1 MKAFSPA
8 PVRLTPCTDASSFA
22 SSNAACKSV
31 QVGVLS
37 ALSTLGRLTVTYA
50 IDAFFEGWTVG
61 VDNAALGKGLGTVA
75 GEGVNGAACETIIIS
90 SGWGAAGLRA
100 PAAGTSDEGAVTGN
114 GFADDQILH
123 LICAFVGV
131 QRLGIGEEARDI
143 VVGDDA
149 VTAQDLA
156 PPRDRLARFRR
167 TERLRQRRMMVAELA
182 FVIELRQAEHQA
194 LACGQIGKH
203 LGEQV
208 LNHLERSDRLAEL
221 QSFLCVLDG
230 CFECAHLDAGRRPT
244 HHVSRHPQH
253 ACGIAERI
261 AALQAVRLGYP
272 HILQGDLAVLDH
284 LERNLVLDLLDAE
297 TGRRLVLDNESLH
310 LIVAEIARP
319 DDGNVAPWRVAHPP
333 LLAIE
338 NPGIAFTLG
347 RRGQTGARVR
357 SD

>member
-50 IDAFFEGWTVG
+50 IEPFFSYWTFASANAF
-61 VDNAALGKGLGTVA
+61 LGKGLGTVA

-90 SGWGAAGLRA
+90 PGWGAAGLRA

-167 TERLRQRRMMVAELA
+167 TERLRQRRMMVAVLA

-208 LNHLERSDRLAEL
+208 LNHLERSDRLAEM
-221 QSFLCVLDG
+221 QSFLGVLDG
-230 CFECAHLDAGRRPT
+230 CFVCAHLNAGRRPT

-253 ACGIAERI
+253 SCGIAERI
-261 AALQAVRLGYP
+261 AALQAVRFRHPY
-272 HILQGDLAVLDH
+272 ILQRDLAVLDH
-284 LERNLVLDLLDAE
+284 LEGNLVLDLLEAE
-297 TGRRLVLDNESLH
+297 GRRRLVLGDDSLH
-310 LIVAEIARP
+310 LIFRKIACP
-319 DDGNVAPWRVAHPP
+319 DDGEVAPWRVTDPP
-333 LLAIE
+333 LLSIE
-338 NPGIAFTLG
+338 NPA
-347 RRGQTGARVR
+347 
-357 SD
+357 